1 MKKKIIALLGMTVM
15 SCALV
20 TGCGGSK
27 TPAAESEAATEAPAE
42 EQEGTDALTEEQT
55 SDEADAQEE
64 TEEKTAAAV
73 LEDGTY
79 TAEFDTDS
87 SMFHVNEACEGKGT
101 LTVKDG
107 IMTIHVSMPSKNIVN
122 LYPGLAEDAQ
132 KEGAEL
138 LQPTTDTVTYSDGMT
153 EEANG
158 FDVPVPAL
166 DEEFDLALIG
176 TKGTWYDHK
185 VSVSNPEKIE
195 EMSSRELGHATFT
208 SAASVTRFCQKIG
221 VKGFP
226 EFKMQFVR
234 ELRTGGMEDV
244 SAVTMS
250 ERENV
255 VTMVRK
261 AEKIQ
266 RQAVEET
273 NKELS
278 YTQLVR
284 IGKLI
289 ADASCVDFYV
299 YDMNIYLAKYGCAL
313 FFHAGK
319 LSSVHSEINIQGL
332 HAAMP
337 ADGHV
342 AIIISHT
349 GKNEQLAEIEKMLH
363 RGGTKIIV
371 ISGNRK
377 GVVGQYATEFLYA
390 AGSEKVEE
398 FWSSTFFA
406 SGKYLLDIL
415 YGMEFSRRYEENI
428 ALNSRYE
435 KSGKN
440 LLWRFSEK
448 ESD

>member
-1 MKKKIIALLGMTVM
+1 M

-64 TEEKTAAAV
+64 TEEKTAAE

-153 EEANG
+153 EEVNG

-195 EMSSRELGHATFT
+195 E
-208 SAASVTRFCQKIG
+208 Q
-221 VKGFP
+221 
-226 EFKMQFVR
+226 
-234 ELRTGGMEDV
+234 
-244 SAVTMS
+244 
-250 ERENV
+250 
-255 VTMVRK
+255 
-261 AEKIQ
+261 
-266 RQAVEET
+266 
-273 NKELS
+273 
-278 YTQLVR
+278 
-284 IGKLI
+284 
-289 ADASCVDFYV
+289 
-299 YDMNIYLAKYGCAL
+299 
-313 FFHAGK
+313 
-319 LSSVHSEINIQGL
+319 
-332 HAAMP
+332 
-337 ADGHV
+337 
-342 AIIISHT
+342 
-349 GKNEQLAEIEKMLH
+349 
-363 RGGTKIIV
+363 
-371 ISGNRK
+371 
-377 GVVGQYATEFLYA
+377 
-390 AGSEKVEE
+390 
-398 FWSSTFFA
+398 
-406 SGKYLLDIL
+406 
-415 YGMEFSRRYEENI
+415 
-428 ALNSRYE
+428 
-435 KSGKN
+435 
-440 LLWRFSEK
+440 
-448 ESD
+448 